1 MIWCTIVPMKI
12 VTDTSIFLAVVLNEP
27 ERSTIIDITSEVELI
42 APEVLLF
49 EIGNALT
56 SLFRRGL
63 LDKQR
68 VLQAW
73 EYSQLIPVDLR
84 TVNIVQALEIA
95 THFRIYAYDAYFL
108 ACASSLGLPLMSMDK
123 KMLAV
128 ARELAITVLEVS

>member
-1 MIWCTIVPMKI
+1 MKI
-12 VTDTSIFLAVVLNEP
+12 ITDTNIHLAVILNEP
-27 ERSTIIDITSEVELI
+27 ERSTIIDLTSESELI
-42 APEVLLF
+42 APEVLPF

-84 TVNIVQALEIA
+84 TVDFVHALEIA
-95 THFRIYAYDAYFL
+95 TRFHIYAYDAYFL
-108 ACASSLGLPLMSMDK
+108 ACALSLRLPLMTMDK

-128 ARELAITVLEVS
+128 AKELAIPVVEVS

>member
-1 MIWCTIVPMKI
+1 MKI
-12 VTDTSIFLAVVLNEP
+12 VTDTNIHLAVILNEP
-27 ERSTIIDITSEVELI
+27 ERSTIIDLTSESELI
-42 APEVLLF
+42 APEVLPF

-56 SLFRRGL
+56 SLSHRGL

-84 TVNIVQALEIA
+84 TVDFVHALEI
-95 THFRIYAYDAYFL
+95 TTRFHIYAYDAYFL
-108 ACASSLGLPLMSMDK
+108 ACALSLRLPLMTMDK

-128 ARELAITVLEVS
+128 AKELAIPVIEVS